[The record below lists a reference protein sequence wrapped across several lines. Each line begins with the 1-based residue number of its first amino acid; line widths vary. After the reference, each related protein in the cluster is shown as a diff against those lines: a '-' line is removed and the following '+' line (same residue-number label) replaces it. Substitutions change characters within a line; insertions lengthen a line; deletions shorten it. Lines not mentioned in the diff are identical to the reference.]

1 MLAHFAQAVRPPVR
15 PLRDADAQVLISL
28 TTRRNQVMT
37 LLAGERDRLGPAI
50 SAVRPRIQAHIAAH
64 IAAHIDW
71 LVQELANPD
80 KSLRQTLRQ
89 SPV

>member
-50 SAVRPRIQAHIAAH
+50 SVVRPRIQAHIAAH
-64 IAAHIDW
+64 IAW

-80 KSLRQTLRQ
+80 QSLRQTLRQ